1 VILCKSQQDVDTE
14 KAECRKEDENKMKL
28 TLREWRKAKEIKIAD
43 MAKMLDVHP
52 NTYQSWE
59 EDPGKISVDNAV
71 KIAAYLDVPFD
82 DVLFATRSTKC

>member
-1 VILCKSQQDVDTE
+1 
-14 KAECRKEDENKMKL
+14 MKL

-82 DVLFATRSTKC
+82 DVLFATMKGRVKKEGVTWF

>member
-1 VILCKSQQDVDTE
+1 
-14 KAECRKEDENKMKL
+14 MKL

-59 EDPGKISVDNAV
+59 EDPGKISVDNAHSAV
-71 KIAAYLDVPFD
+71 FI
-82 DVLFATRSTKC
+82 